1 MSKRLY
7 VGSLPYSVT
16 ETTLRD
22 LFTPLGEVT
31 QVNIITDR
39 ETGQSKGF
47 GFVEMA
53 DDEAAKQA
61 ISQMNGKTVDNRQI
75 QVSEARPREQRS
87 FSGDRSRSGGGSG
100 RGRRN
105 SW

>member
-22 LFTPLGEVT
+22 LFTPFGEVT

-39 ETGQSKGF
+39 DSGQSKGF

-61 ISQMNGKTVDNRQI
+61 ISQMNGKMVDNRQI

-87 FSGDRSRSGGGSG
+87 SSGDRSRSGGGSG